1 MLSIKNAKT
10 TIAVATAAAS
20 ALFGAAVA
28 QSYGNSTKGE
38 PESVIQISTSNGPV
52 LDEVTVP
59 VGKSIVL
66 RADRPIVDVHIGD
79 SELADVLPI
88 TDRSI
93 YIIGREL
100 GSTSVTL
107 YGRNNRLLSVMDVQ
121 VSYDLFNLKKRL
133 YDVMPDEKI
142 EVRQSGD
149 SILLSGRVTSSDV
162 STKAATLAN
171 NYAPDKVVNLMTINQ
186 SQQVMLEVRFAEV
199 ERTIS
204 KELGLNTNVI
214 FGNRSKR
221 GGLLSNFDAD
231 NDLVNLESLA
241 FAFGGF
247 TTPGGNWSVDLLLDA
262 LEDKGLATILAEPN
276 LVSIS
281 GEPAK
286 FLAGGEFPVPVSSR
300 REQNLDGD
308 DQGIGL
314 FVEFKEFGIRLA
326 FTPTVIGD
334 TINIIVEPEVS
345 ELDFENGITLNS
357 IVIPALRTRRARTMV
372 ELRDGQSF
380 AIAGLLSERFI
391 DNVEQMPGIGNIPI
405 IGALSR
411 SAAYRKQNTELAII
425 VTPHLVEPSG
435 PGELTVPT
443 DHLVYPYELE
453 LFMLGMTEGDQGL
466 GVYRPKKA
474 APGVARA
481 AAKNST
487 GMDGDVGYIVE

>member
-411 SAAYRKQNTELAII
+411 SAAYR
-425 VTPHLVEPSG
+425 
-435 PGELTVPT
+435 
-443 DHLVYPYELE
+443 
-453 LFMLGMTEGDQGL
+453 
-466 GVYRPKKA
+466 
-474 APGVARA
+474 
-481 AAKNST
+481 
-487 GMDGDVGYIVE
+487 